1 MFVICYRYVNFVS
14 LHFSNKAV
22 TRGRADR
29 SPVSVTRW
37 QFPIPVCFSS
47 TFAQLV
53 SLPLWAEKERW
64 DLELCLVTFTYKL
77 NYLDSIKT
85 NHCAIIYVKVIIPLQ
100 SYYPNAHT
108 HTHILTHSHTDIGL
122 LTRPRGLFRG
132 LEPGWS
138 SSSLKSS
145 SFILSLEYSN
155 QEYLIF
161 NEYSLILLYFYLII
175 NNLQTVTAIFHY
187 YLNISSVPTQYNSAI
202 YL

>member
-47 TFAQLV
+47 TFAELV
-53 SLPLWAEKERW
+53 SLPLWAEKERR

-108 HTHILTHSHTDIGL
+108 HTHILTHTHRYRFTYTT
-122 LTRPRGLFRG
+122 TRAVPRARAWLEQ
-132 LEPGWS
+132 LEPKK
-138 SSSLKSS
+138 LELYFKSRV
-145 SFILSLEYSN
+145 LEPR
-155 QEYLIF
+155 IF
-161 NEYSLILLYFYLII
+161 NFQRIFINFTILLFNY
-175 NNLQTVTAIFHY
+175 
-187 YLNISSVPTQYNSAI
+187 
-202 YL
+202 